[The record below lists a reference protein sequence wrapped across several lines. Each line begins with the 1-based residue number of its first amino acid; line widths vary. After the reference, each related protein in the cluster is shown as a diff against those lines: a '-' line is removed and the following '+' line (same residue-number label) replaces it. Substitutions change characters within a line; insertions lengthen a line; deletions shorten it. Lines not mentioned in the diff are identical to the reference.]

1 MFGAVRIQI
10 MENSHKARTYYT
22 QRITTRKLII
32 REFITTTYS
41 CQNITCQT
49 SRANVT
55 LY

>member
-1 MFGAVRIQI
+1 MFTAVGIQI
-10 MENSHKARTYYT
+10 MEDSHKARTYHT
-22 QRITTRKLII
+22 QRIITGKLII
-32 REFITTTYS
+32 HEFITATYS